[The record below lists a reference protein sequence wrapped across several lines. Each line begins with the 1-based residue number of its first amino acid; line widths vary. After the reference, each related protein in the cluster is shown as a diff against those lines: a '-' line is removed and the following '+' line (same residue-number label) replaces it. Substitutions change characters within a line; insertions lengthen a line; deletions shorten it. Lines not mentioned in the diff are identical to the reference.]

1 MTSFRDC
8 TDSAAK
14 WITFVEGEFFPDSID
29 LAIPIYRPVLKR
41 FGELL
46 TQMQDS
52 EELLTRICAIRSQK
66 QRVQLL
72 RVFRKYVSPDT
83 SVEMLKKKTKIPEII
98 QEFGDRFRDIQTV
111 RSSFEGRPDPD
122 EALIALLNE
131 YRERGKKGYALTET
145 FFEWF
150 AANHGDRFE
159 IVGPTGAGRD
169 INLIDWLPSYPKD
182 RRPVDFII
190 TETGENRPLVI
201 GLARY
206 DSDRG
211 GAQEDDR
218 TSGYRN
224 VITEVMTYSEQ
235 HNANLKLLFINDGPG
250 LLLGS
255 MWKDYCELEDLGA
268 GQVMVATLRMLQD
281 RLTAEWLLS

>member
-1 MTSFRDC
+1 MRFRDY
-8 TDSAAK
+8 TDAAAK
-14 WITFVEGEFFPDSID
+14 WITFVEGEFYPDSINS
-29 LAIPIYRPVLKR
+29 AIPVYQPVLRK
-41 FGELL
+41 FGDILREERDSTELL
-46 TQMQDS
+46 R
-52 EELLTRICAIRSQK
+52 RIAAVRSPK

-98 QEFGDRFRDIQTV
+98 QEFGDRFRDIVTV
-111 RSSFEGRPDPD
+111 RTLFEERPDPD
-122 EALIALLNE
+122 EALVAILNE
-131 YRERGKKGYALTET
+131 YRERGQKGYALTAT

-150 AANHGDRFE
+150 VAHHGEKFE
-159 IVGPTGAGRD
+159 LHGPTGAGKD
-169 INLIDWLPSYPKD
+169 INLLDWLPDYPKD

-190 TETGENRPLVI
+190 TRVGESYPLVI

-218 TSGYRN
+218 ISGYRN
-224 VITEVMTYSEQ
+224 VVNEVLPYSEEK
-235 HNANLKLLFINDGPG
+235 NIPLKLLFVNDGPG

-255 MWKDYCELEDLGA
+255 MWRDYCELEEYGR
-268 GQVMVATLRMLQD
+268 GRVMVATLKMLQD
-281 RLTAEWLLS
+281 RLTAEWILL